1 MERCSLQVIPTD
13 AASSGTAWAAVLDAR
28 RRGARCTAGEP
39 WDAVYGPLL
48 QTAGPAWVIGQL
60 GQSLDGRIA
69 TPTGHSHYVNGR
81 EAIVHLHR
89 LRALVDAVLVGVGTV
104 VADDP
109 ALTVRHVPGP
119 SPCRVIVDPHGRA
132 PAGARVFAD
141 DGVRRIAVIREGTSP
156 ALPAGVEVIRVE
168 PGADGALAPAA
179 IVGALAARG
188 LARLLVEG
196 GAATLSRFVAAR
208 RVHRLHVAV
217 APLIIGS
224 GPVGLSLPPIDRLD
238 EALRPRARTYA
249 LGEDVLWD
257 VVLPAGA

>member
-1 MERCSLQVIPTD
+1 MSRSSLQVIPTD
-13 AASSGTAWAAVLDAR
+13 AASSDRAWAAVLEAR
-28 RRGARCTAGEP
+28 RRGARCAAGEP

-48 QTAGPAWVIGQL
+48 ETLGPSWVIGQL

-69 TPTGHSHYVNGR
+69 TPTGHSHYVNGP

-109 ALTVRHVPGP
+109 ALTVRHVAGP
-119 SPCRVIVDPHGRA
+119 SPCRVVVDPHGRA
-132 PAGARVFAD
+132 PAGSRAFSD
-141 DGVRRIAVIREGTSP
+141 DGARRIVVLREDAACT
-156 ALPAGVEVIRVE
+156 LPAGVERVRMATG
-168 PGADGALAPAA
+168 PDGALAPAA
-179 IVGALAARG
+179 ILAALAERG
-188 LARLLVEG
+188 LARVLVEG

-224 GPVGLSLPPIDRLD
+224 GPVGLTLPPIDRLD
-238 EALRPRARTYA
+238 EALRPRVRTYA
-249 LGEDVLWD
+249 LGDDVLWD
-257 VVLPAGA
+257 VALPVAA